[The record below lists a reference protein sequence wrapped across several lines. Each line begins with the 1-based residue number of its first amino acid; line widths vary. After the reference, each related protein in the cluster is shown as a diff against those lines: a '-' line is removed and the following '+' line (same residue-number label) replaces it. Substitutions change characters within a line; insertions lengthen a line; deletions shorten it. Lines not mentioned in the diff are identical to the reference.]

1 LKTGIGGVFR
11 TLTHMNVAS
20 AALIVQFLVSVAFNL
35 MGSFQPL
42 FISSALG
49 YTLIEATSWT
59 GVSQLAAST
68 LMALTAPFWGWMCD
82 RVGTK
87 KILIM
92 VIAGNTVVYSGMAA
106 STNVIQIVLFRGLQ
120 GSFGGISTVMFAL
133 VSQVVHPT
141 ELKRALSYQMAAMTI
156 GGLVAPGIGGVL
168 ASVIGFR
175 LTLVTSALL
184 FLCIIPV
191 VAVLSMPPPEGKEA
205 SSKRFTAEDFRS
217 ILPDFVALILIYV
230 CISFIAPT
238 ISWFLETL
246 GVPYEQLLLYT
257 TAATILNGLAY
268 AIATPT
274 LTRLITDR
282 TLPLLSTAAA
292 VIIMATAFVV
302 SPIQFIA
309 LRVAIGAVQ
318 AGIPPNLLG
327 GRSGRKGTGM
337 GFLNSA
343 RFLGM
348 AIGPYMATAILGTGE
363 PPRPFYMF
371 AVMALI
377 SLISSA
383 FIYATHR
390 SRAQA
395 TT

>member
-1 LKTGIGGVFR
+1 
-11 TLTHMNVAS
+11 
-20 AALIVQFLVSVAFNL
+20 
-35 MGSFQPL
+35 
-42 FISSALG
+42 
-49 YTLIEATSWT
+49 
-59 GVSQLAAST
+59 
-68 LMALTAPFWGWMCD
+68 
-82 RVGTK
+82 
-87 KILIM
+87 
-92 VIAGNTVVYSGMAA
+92 
-106 STNVIQIVLFRGLQ
+106 
-120 GSFGGISTVMFAL
+120 
-133 VSQVVHPT
+133 
-141 ELKRALSYQMAAMTI
+141 
-156 GGLVAPGIGGVL
+156 
-168 ASVIGFR
+168 
-175 LTLVTSALL
+175 
-184 FLCIIPV
+184 
-191 VAVLSMPPPEGKEA
+191 
-205 SSKRFTAEDFRS
+205 
-217 ILPDFVALILIYV
+217 
-230 CISFIAPT
+230 
-238 ISWFLETL
+238 
-246 GVPYEQLLLYT
+246 
-257 TAATILNGLAY
+257 
-268 AIATPT
+268 
-274 LTRLITDR
+274 
-282 TLPLLSTAAA
+282 
-292 VIIMATAFVV
+292 V